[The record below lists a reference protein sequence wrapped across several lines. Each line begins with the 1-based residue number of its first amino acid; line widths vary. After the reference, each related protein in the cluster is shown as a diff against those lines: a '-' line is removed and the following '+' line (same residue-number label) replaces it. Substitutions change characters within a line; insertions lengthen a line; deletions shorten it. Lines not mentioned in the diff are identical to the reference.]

1 MYEKKEKKE
10 FRKPRIDNAGLT
22 FVRKRKC
29 KFCFAKQDV
38 IDYKD
43 INRLSQFVTD
53 KGKIVSRR
61 ISGNCSKHQRRLA
74 FAVNSARFL
83 ALFPSK

>member
-1 MYEKKEKKE
+1 MVFQKREY
-10 FRKPRIDNAGLT
+10 RKPRQESQHPSFT
-22 FVRKRKC
+22 RKRKC
-29 KFCFAKQDV
+29 KFCLAKQDT

-43 INRLSQFVTD
+43 INRLSQFLSER
-53 KGKIVSRR
+53 GKILSKR

-74 FAVNSARFL
+74 EAIKRARFL